1 MRGGIE
7 GREAASRKTN
17 SAVALGTSIRL
28 KLMKRILPF
37 SRMVECLSVLL
48 PVRGLSRR
56 CGRRADRITFK
67 RQRKEEILSS
77 PWRSWAV
84 FLWPILGH
92 SHSWRILL
100 LSGKV
105 HIQSTMMTILLF
117 ISIFEELQFL
127 FWLKS
132 FLSFQAG
139 GVGGLGAGRKMKGW
153 VGDQGDKK
161 SSSSVSQEGA
171 LSPALIFARC
181 LFE

>member
-1 MRGGIE
+1 M
-7 GREAASRKTN
+7 
-17 SAVALGTSIRL
+17 
-28 KLMKRILPF
+28 
-37 SRMVECLSVLL
+37 SVLL

-84 FLWPILGH
+84 FLWPISGH

-139 GVGGLGAGRKMKGW
+139 GVGGLGAGRKTKGW